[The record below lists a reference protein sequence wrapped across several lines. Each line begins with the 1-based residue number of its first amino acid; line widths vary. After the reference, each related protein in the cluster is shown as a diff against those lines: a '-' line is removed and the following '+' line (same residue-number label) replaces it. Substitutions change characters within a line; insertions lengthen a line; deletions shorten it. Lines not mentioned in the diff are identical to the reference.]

1 MPSRADEREQIGQL
15 FDAHADFVWRVLRRH
30 GVPARE
36 LGDGCQEVFLVVH
49 RRYGEF
55 EGRSAVRTW
64 LYAIAIRV
72 AAGMRR
78 KSHLMREQLE
88 AAPGMSVLQPPEQLE
103 QVARARELAALERA
117 LAQLAPEKREVFVLY
132 EIEGMT
138 MAEVARSLSVPENT
152 ALYRLYAARA
162 ELRAALERRGRP
174 PLKRVVGAKS

>member
-1 MPSRADEREQIGQL
+1 LPSRPDQREQIGQL
-15 FDAHADFVWRVLRRH
+15 FDAHAAFVWRVLRRN
-30 GVPARE
+30 GVPTRE

-49 RRYGEF
+49 RRFAEF
-55 EGRSAVRTW
+55 EGRSSVRTW

-78 KSHLMREQLE
+78 KSHLVREQLE
-88 AAPGMSVLQPPEQLE
+88 AAPASAALQPPEQLE
-103 QVARARELAALERA
+103 QVARARDLAVLEKA

-138 MAEVARSLSVPENT
+138 MAEVARSLSLPENT

-162 ELRAALERRGRP
+162 ELRAALERRHRT
-174 PLKRVVGAKS
+174 PLKRLGGAKS